1 MTVCPMV
8 QANPSTSICMF
19 PTLCTGGCKIAC
31 QKPTVLPDNT
41 LVANLVQQSFQ
52 LTWEVQQKVTENVV
66 FVLAGRDR
74 VGMMNELF
82 SDITENKVVLTEEMT
97 TKFVEITVLAVNSN
111 QVVDKATIE
120 MTPAQCSDNDRNHEE
135 NHPDERDE
143 SRFSQV
149 SQKTTTSRTFMLYLV
164 SLVILVV
171 ILLILIVII
180 FLKDRNNDD
189 RVSTKDDDDLVG
201 KMVKD
206 AFLPSSGDF
215 DFVEIDNTEQL
226 YKFF

>member
-1 MTVCPMV
+1 
-8 QANPSTSICMF
+8 
-19 PTLCTGGCKIAC
+19 
-31 QKPTVLPDNT
+31 
-41 LVANLVQQSFQ
+41 
-52 LTWEVQQKVTENVV
+52 
-66 FVLAGRDR
+66 
-74 VGMMNELF
+74 
-82 SDITENKVVLTEEMT
+82 MT
-97 TKFVEITVLAVNSN
+97 TKFEEITVLAVNSN

-120 MTPAQCSDNDRNHEE
+120 MTPAQCSDNDRNQEE
-135 NHPDERDE
+135 NHPDERDK

-149 SQKTTTSRTFMLYLV
+149 SQTSTTTSKTLMLYLV

-171 ILLILIVII
+171 ILLILLVII

-206 AFLPSSGDF
+206 AFLPTSGDF